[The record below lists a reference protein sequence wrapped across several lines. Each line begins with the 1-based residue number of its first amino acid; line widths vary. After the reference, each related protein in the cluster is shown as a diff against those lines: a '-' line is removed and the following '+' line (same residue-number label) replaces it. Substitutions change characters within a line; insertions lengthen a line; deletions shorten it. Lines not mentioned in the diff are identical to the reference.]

1 MCVFKYDKDK
11 VKHKIAE
18 KDITCYKVMLRYY
31 YPGNLCGYKSLVYS
45 GKPYFDG
52 DEMIPDEHKT
62 VAQLDKTKYV
72 EGGVIYSYVKQGD
85 AYEVYMAYNHIAP
98 PLYQNVVMIKCVI
111 PKGTPYWVS
120 DNGKTYISMKLK
132 IKGKVDMKVKI
143 KGKVD

>member
-11 VKHKIAE
+11 VKNRIAE
-18 KDITCYKVMLRYY
+18 KNITCYKVMLGCY
-31 YPGNLCGYKSLVYS
+31 YPGNLCAYKSLVYC
-45 GKPYFDG
+45 GKPYFDC

-72 EGGVIYSYVKQGD
+72 ESGVIYSYVKQGD
-85 AYEVYMAYNHIAP
+85 AYEVCMTYNHI
-98 PLYQNVVMIKCVI
+98 LLLQNAVMVKCVI

-120 DNGKTYISMKLK
+120 DDGKTYISMKLK

>member
-11 VKHKIAE
+11 VKHRIAE
-18 KDITCYKVMLRYY
+18 KNITCYKVMLRYY
-31 YPGNLCGYKSLVYS
+31 YPGNLCAYKSLVYR
-45 GKPYFDG
+45 GKPYFDC

-62 VAQLDKTKYV
+62 VKQLDKTKCV
-72 EGGVIYSYVKQGD
+72 EGGVVYSYVKHGD
-85 AYEVYMAYNHIAP
+85 AYEVCMTYNHILLSRNA
-98 PLYQNVVMIKCVI
+98 VMVKCAI

-120 DNGKTYISMKLK
+120 DDGKTYISMKLK